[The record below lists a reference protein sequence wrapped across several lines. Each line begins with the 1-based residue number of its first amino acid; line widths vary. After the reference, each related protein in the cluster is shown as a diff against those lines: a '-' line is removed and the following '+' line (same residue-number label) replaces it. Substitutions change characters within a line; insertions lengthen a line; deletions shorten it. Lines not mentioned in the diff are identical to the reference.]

1 MRKVFLSLAAA
12 LCIAMT
18 PQLSSAAPSASL
30 AGVHAGTSL
39 VEQATYYRRY
49 YGGYYPRYRYY
60 GYYPRYRY
68 YGYYPRY
75 RYYPYYDYGY
85 YPRPYYRP
93 YAYRPYPY

>member
-1 MRKVFLSLAAA
+1 MRKVLLPLAAA

-18 PQLSSAAPSASL
+18 PQVSSAAPSASL
-30 AGVHAGTSL
+30 AGVQAGTSL

-49 YGGYYPRYRYY
+49 YGGYYPRYRS
-60 GYYPRYRY
+60 

-85 YPRPYYRP
+85 YPRPYYYYQPRV
-93 YAYRPYPY
+93 YRPYPYYYRRYWY